1 MNMLFGWFD
10 FAEAIALGTSAA
22 ERFIAGV
29 PLTNFQKTEKNLA
42 RQAKVLEGIDQQI
55 EQFQANKKLNA
66 LKKAKLADA
75 FQNTLLAAGYERQF
89 VLDVTKRVVM
99 KMAYGK
105 ETF

>member
-1 MNMLFGWFD
+1 MFFSWFD
-10 FAEAIALGTSAA
+10 MTEAKALGTSAA
-22 ERFIAGV
+22 ERFIAEI

-42 RQAKVLEGIDQQI
+42 RQAKVLEGIDRQI
-55 EQFQANKKLNA
+55 EQFQAKQKLNA
-66 LKKAKLADA
+66 FKKAKLADA

>member
-1 MNMLFGWFD
+1 MLFSWFD
-10 FAEAIALGTSAA
+10 TAEAAALGKRVA
-22 ERFIAGV
+22 ERFIAEI

-42 RQAKVLEGIDQQI
+42 RQAKVVEGIDREI
-55 EQFQANKKLNA
+55 EQFQAKKKLNA

-105 ETF
+105 ESF